1 MIIKFPQNTTL
12 TLTLITTPLIIT
24 LFSLGCANTEG
35 MGTEGMGTE
44 GMGTEGMGRE
54 SISTDLSSM
63 KADMSDRTDR
73 GEGSLFSYM
82 TPLGAQLL
90 NLSRQWVRDQVQYK
104 DEYAQPRM
112 CAHNVSHVLDLAG
125 LYPYGDYLVPNM
137 LNAARVRGGQA
148 RQLPR
153 DHDGL
158 VHMLNTEFGG
168 RLPVG
173 TLVNGCLYEDC
184 TGEGGDGHIALLG
197 HTDEEGVVWLYHNNW
212 YRPDHEGGVWREHM
226 VSKRYYY
233 DLDLR
238 RQWMA
243 TPWIRVTRDPHTDL
257 ITDIEGLLPA
267 IDDLD
272 PFTGFFI
279 TLTLIPELLK
289 EIDMLDRDRFFCPGE
304 TYADP
309 ILGACVDGETMESNV
324 YGPFSE
330 QLIAECES
338 NRLGQSCR
346 REVNVGD
353 PEHSVMVPRWSRG
366 VYTSLRGD
374 LACPR
379 GLKIDH
385 DLPACVSTL
394 RGEEAGE
401 ILTEDGRTERGGQ
414 AEVFGPFLREWVE
427 RCQVEVGDRVCTSGR
442 WPIELFK
449 HITER

>member
-1 MIIKFPQNTTL
+1 MIIKFLHKNMPKP
-12 TLTLITTPLIIT
+12 LITILLALAI
-24 LFSLGCANTEG
+24 FSLGCADIEG
-35 MGTEGMGTE
+35 VED
-44 GMGTEGMGRE
+44 E
-54 SISTDLSSM
+54 STLGDPSTM
-63 KADMSDRTDR
+63 KTYKSDRGDR
-73 GEGSLFSYM
+73 GEEESLFSYM

-90 NLSRQWVRDQVQYK
+90 ALSRDWERDQVHFK

-112 CAHNVSHVLDLAG
+112 CAHNVSHVLDLAS

-137 LNAARVRGGQA
+137 LNAAQVRGGQA

-158 VHMLNTEFGG
+158 VDMLNSEFGG

-212 YRPDHEGGVWREHM
+212 YRPDNEGGVWREHM

-243 TPWIRVTRDPHTDL
+243 TPWIRVTRDPNTDL
-257 ITDIEGLLPA
+257 IIDIEGLLPA

-289 EIDMLDRDRFFCPGE
+289 EIDMLDRERFFCPKG

-309 ILGACVDGETMESNV
+309 ILGACVDGETSESNV

-330 QLIAECES
+330 KLIAECEAYE
-338 NRLGQSCR
+338 LGQSCR
-346 REVNVGD
+346 RAVAVGG
-353 PEHSVMVPRWSRG
+353 PEHPMMVPRWSRG

-374 LACPR
+374 WACPR

-385 DLPACVSTL
+385 DLSACVSTPQEENPSAML
-394 RGEEAGE
+394 MEAGQ
-401 ILTEDGRTERGGQ
+401 TEQ
-414 AEVFGPFLREWVE
+414 SVQVEVFGLFLSEWVE
-427 RCQVEVGDRVCTSGR
+427 RCQEEVGGEVCISGR
-442 WPIELFK
+442 WPVELFK
-449 HITER
+449 HITGR